1 MQNAETVT
9 ENPACTR
16 QAEASRKLHVTTAGE
31 PDALKGAS
39 PVRTGGRRKRTR
51 TTGTS
56 PAAYRCAPRFHQTES
71 DVPGH

>member
-39 PVRTGGRRKRTR
+39 PVRTGGRRKRT
-51 TTGTS
+51 
-56 PAAYRCAPRFHQTES
+56 
-71 DVPGH
+71 